1 MILTLVKCIL
11 KYLPHN
17 LIDLIFGN
25 IHTTMFD
32 SVISVMMQLLNGQMV
47 ESSLAA
53 CCYIL
58 PAVCFPMNET
68 ATHEVLYVA

>member
-1 MILTLVKCIL
+1 MILALVKCIL

-32 SVISVMMQLLNGQMV
+32 SVISVMIQLLNGQMV

-53 CCYIL
+53 CSYIL
-58 PAVCFPMNET
+58 PAVLTNLLS
-68 ATHEVLYVA
+68 HE